1 MVASFKDYG
10 LAVAQM
16 LGAVVSRAAQ
26 PSARVARHWKST
38 RCLTW
43 FGACADHH
51 LIQVSWSFGEL
62 LDGPPLLAPQR
73 ATVGTFALTR
83 ITFPEVDEL
92 KLRALCEGM
101 VPVGTDGATRVF
113 LQRVA
118 SQLAVCDVLLT
129 LPELVGCE
137 VSLFARPDALEQPA
151 STARWPEH
159 ARDRVAAAL
168 AAMDPA
174 FAKRCER
181 TWTAE
186 PRTLLDAVRGLRVDS
201 PEVRSP

>member
-10 LAVAQM
+10 LAVAEM
-16 LGAVVSRAAQ
+16 MGAVVVRATQ
-26 PSARVARHWKST
+26 PSARVARHWVST
-38 RCLTW
+38 SRLTW

-51 LIQVSWSFGEL
+51 LIQASWSFGEL
-62 LDGPPLLAPQR
+62 RDGPPLLAPAR

-101 VPVGTDGATRVF
+101 VPAGTDGATRVF

-137 VSLFARPDALEQPA
+137 VSLFARPDALDQPA
-151 STARWPEH
+151 STSRWPEH
-159 ARDRVAAAL
+159 ARERVAAAL
-168 AAMDPA
+168 AAMDPS
-174 FAKRCER
+174 FAARCER

-186 PRTLLDAVRGLRVDS
+186 PPTLLDAVRALGS
-201 PEVRSP
+201 

>member
-10 LAVAQM
+10 LAVAEAM
-16 LGAVVSRAAQ
+16 GAVVARASR
-26 PSARVARHWKST
+26 PSARVARHWEST
-38 RCLTW
+38 RRLTW

-51 LIQVSWSFGEL
+51 LVQASWSFGTLRE
-62 LDGPPLLAPQR
+62 GPVLPPGQR
-73 ATVGTFALTR
+73 ATVGVFALTR
-83 ITFPEVDEL
+83 LTFPDVDEL
-92 KLRALCEGM
+92 KLRALCEGL

-137 VSLFARPDALEQPA
+137 VSLFARPDALDQFA
-151 STARWPEH
+151 STPRWPEH

-174 FAKRCER
+174 FAARCER
-181 TWTAE
+181 TWTAA
-186 PRTLLDAVRGLRVDS
+186 PPTLLDAVRSREG
-201 PEVRSP
+201 RSK